1 MGKDLKGKELGA
13 GLSQRKDGSYQGR
26 FKNRFGKYE
35 YKYNR
40 NLTDLRKELALA
52 IADNQNFLSVRDNI
66 TLDSCSAVGLIFIK
80 RRVYA
85 LILLGNILIYI
96 IKIYLHT

>member
-66 TLDSCSAVGLIFIK
+66 TLDS
-80 RRVYA
+80 
-85 LILLGNILIYI
+85 
-96 IKIYLHT
+96 